1 MRILITGPSSFSGSF
16 FIEALSKA
24 GHEVVT
30 TLTKTQSCY
39 HGIRLQRLQKSM
51 QYATVHEQICFGDE
65 QFIELVHRESFDVF
79 CHHGAWTESYN
90 SMNYDFEKAFANNT
104 RSMNRVCQILAANGC
119 QKIIVSGSIFAECEE
134 PFSPYGL
141 VKRLTTQ
148 TTTFYGTHFGMHVS
162 SFVIPNPFGPLD
174 NPKLIHYLSTEW
186 SANRIPSIRTPEYI
200 RDNIP
205 ITLLALGFVHWV
217 EQCPSTVGV
226 SSFKPSGYI
235 STMEDFIQRV
245 AQVFRGAT
253 SWECVV
259 DIEPQTDFS
268 QPMKLVNDVPLM
280 GLFQSWNEQV
290 FWDSLIEQHVF

>member
-141 VKRLTTQ
+141 GKKLTAE
-148 TTTFYGTHFGMHVS
+148 TTKFCGTHFGMHVS
-162 SFVIPNPFGPLD
+162 RFVIPNPFGPLD
-174 NPKLIHYLSTEW
+174 NPKLISNLLTAW
-186 SANRIPSIRTPEYI
+186 QKKQTPTVYISPYI

-205 ITLLALGFVHWV
+205 IDLLALGFTDWV
-217 EQCPSTVGV
+217 ERCPQTVGDSV
-226 SSFKPSGYI
+226 FRPSGYV
-235 STMEDFIQRV
+235 STMGDFILRV
-245 AQVFRGAT
+245 QQESRVRTLWA
-253 SWECVV
+253 CNV
-259 DIEPQTDFS
+259 DWLAQTDFL

-280 GLFQSWNEQV
+280 KLFPSWNEQG
-290 FWDSLIEQHVF
+290 FWDALIEQHVF